1 MIALR
6 RPSHELAAPKR
17 FVALE
22 NPLMF
27 ATAHYPIVIAE
38 TCRKPAGFIRLGPL
52 NGRFEPKQG
61 IVNIHNNGIW
71 LPDAVNAIL
80 NLTALFRFLMHQ
92 KPFRP
97 RYSE

>member
-1 MIALR
+1 MVINGTALLHVGGKSTR
-6 RPSHELAAPKR
+6 GALMLIGLLQHRDGLCYNRPTLCT
-17 FVALE
+17 L
-22 NPLMF
+22 
-27 ATAHYPIVIAE
+27 
-38 TCRKPAGFIRLGPL
+38 
-52 NGRFEPKQG
+52 
-61 IVNIHNNGIW
+61 VNIHNNGIW